1 MLLTTRAKVEEREQ
15 RSREA
20 GTEAEPKTDGSGGNG
35 GVARREL
42 PIMWGRGRAV

>member
-1 MLLTTRAKVEEREQ
+1 MEEREE

-20 GTEAEPKTDGSGGNG
+20 GTEAEPKTDGSGGEWWG
-35 GVARREL
+35 GKEREL